1 MQNTDKIR
9 KKSGI
14 YGKQTISFYIML
26 LPFLLLFTV
35 FTVIP
40 AIVGII
46 ASFTDFNG
54 LTMPSFVGIQNYSRL
69 IFRDPTF
76 LIVFK
81 NTLQQALIVGPVGFI
96 LSFTVAWL
104 INELSKTVRLII
116 IFLFYSP
123 TFSGSLYVIFK
134 YVFAN
139 DSNGLINTVLG
150 NIGIEPVSWLSNSAY
165 TMTVVIIVSL
175 WMSFGA
181 GFLSFVA
188 GFKGL
193 DHAFYEAAAI
203 DGLKNRWQ
211 ELYYVTLPQM
221 GPQILFGAVQSIAAS
236 FGVGAVNSALTGYP
250 STDNATDTIVLYMGE
265 YGSTR
270 FEFGYAAAMS
280 VILALIMMLLYR
292 LIRTALKSFSE

>member
-26 LPFLLLFTV
+26 IPFLLLFTV

>member
-26 LPFLLLFTV
+26 MPFLLLFTV

-236 FGVGAVNSALTGYP
+236 FSVGAVNSALTGYP
-250 STDNATDTIVLYMGE
+250 STDNATDTIVLYMGG

>member
-26 LPFLLLFTV
+26 MPFLLLFTV

-236 FGVGAVNSALTGYP
+236 FSVGAVNSALTGYP

>member
-1 MQNTDKIR
+1 MRNTYKTR

-26 LPFLLLFTV
+26 MPFLLLFTV

-236 FGVGAVNSALTGYP
+236 FSVGAVNSALTGYP

>member
-1 MQNTDKIR
+1 MRNTYKTR

-26 LPFLLLFTV
+26 MPFLLLFTV

-123 TFSGSLYVIFK
+123 TFSGSL
-134 YVFAN
+134 
-139 DSNGLINTVLG
+139 
-150 NIGIEPVSWLSNSAY
+150 
-165 TMTVVIIVSL
+165 
-175 WMSFGA
+175 
-181 GFLSFVA
+181 
-188 GFKGL
+188 
-193 DHAFYEAAAI
+193 
-203 DGLKNRWQ
+203 
-211 ELYYVTLPQM
+211 
-221 GPQILFGAVQSIAAS
+221 
-236 FGVGAVNSALTGYP
+236 
-250 STDNATDTIVLYMGE
+250 
-265 YGSTR
+265 
-270 FEFGYAAAMS
+270 
-280 VILALIMMLLYR
+280 
-292 LIRTALKSFSE
+292 